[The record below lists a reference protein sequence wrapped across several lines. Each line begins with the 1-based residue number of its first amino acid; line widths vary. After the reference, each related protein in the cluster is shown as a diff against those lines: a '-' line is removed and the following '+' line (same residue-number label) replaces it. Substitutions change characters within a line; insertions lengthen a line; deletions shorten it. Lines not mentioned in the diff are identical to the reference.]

1 GGDGGRPGGCPVRE
15 GQRYRYPFPPPPDRL
30 PSIPQIWAR
39 TSPPNVAPAAHGR
52 PRRPRRGRGLQATA
66 LGRRVA
72 GRLPARGAARAAAAQ
87 RGVLGAEAARAARCA
102 VGERPAGLR
111 HVARRQEGARPGA
124 RQGADG
130 ADLGGG
136 GGGVGELRVRAVRG
150 GRAGAARAGH
160 VLPHPARGGAA
171 AEGVGQRPGPA
182 QRGRARREQ
191 LLRAVPRLAARGRQ
205 AGPQPPLR
213 RVPALLLGLRPP
225 LLRARALHRR
235 RQQRKERKRGPRPEL
250 SAEASA
256 PTLVIVHLGHRQVV
270 GYPRRSASAGMGH
283 E

>member
-1 GGDGGRPGGCPVRE
+1 
-15 GQRYRYPFPPPPDRL
+15 
-30 PSIPQIWAR
+30 IWAR

-111 HVARRQEGARPGA
+111 HVARRQERVP
-124 RQGADG
+124 
-130 ADLGGG
+130 DL
-136 GGGVGELRVRAVRG
+136 EL
-150 GRAGAARAGH
+150 ARALMALIWAEVAVAWASCAC
-160 VLPHPARGGAA
+160 VLFVEAGQVRRGPGTCYPIPPAVAQQLRTRPP
-171 AEGVGQRPGPA
+171 GVGQRPGPA